1 MLDTLTQVETP
12 EGVTL
17 PLRPAGVVPRAAAW
31 VIDAL
36 IRLCLFG
43 TVSAVMKV
51 LGAAGAGIAFL
62 DLFLIYWFYMVLF
75 EGLNQGR
82 TPGKMALGLRVVN
95 DNGLPVTWVPS
106 LVRNLLRTVDMFPV
120 LYGFGLTSMLLDRR
134 SRRLGDRVA
143 ATLVVHERVPLRGR
157 FPEHLDPQRPPFLLS
172 TAEQIALLN
181 FAERSDYLTPA
192 RQMEL
197 ADILEPLNGLTGP
210 KAVKRLLGY
219 AGFIAGRG

>member
-31 VIDAL
+31 FIDAL
-36 IRLCLFG
+36 IRLCLLG
-43 TVSAVMKV
+43 MTSAIMNL
-51 LGAAGAGIAFL
+51 LGAAGAGIALLEMFL
-62 DLFLIYWFYMVLF
+62 VYWFYMVLF

-82 TPGKMALGLRVVN
+82 TPGKLALGLRVIN
-95 DNGLPVTWVPS
+95 DNGLPVTWIPS
-106 LVRNLLRTVDMFPV
+106 LTRNLLRTVDMFPV
-120 LYGFGLTSMLLDRR
+120 LYGFGLASMLLDSRF
-134 SRRLGDRVA
+134 RRLGDRVA

-157 FPEHLDPQRPPFLLS
+157 FPQDLEPQRPPVLLS

-181 FAERSDYLTPA
+181 FAERSGYLTPA

-197 ADILEPLNGLTGP
+197 ADVLEPLSGLTGP

-219 AGFIAGRG
+219 AGFIVGRG